1 MTLPAGSRLGPYQII
16 ERLGAGGMGEV
27 YRAIDTRLDR
37 PVAVKLL
44 AASLAGTDD
53 GRQRF
58 DREARA
64 ISRLSHPHICTLFDV
79 GREGEREYL
88 VMELV
93 DGETLQARIAR
104 GPLAL
109 DEAVERGLEIADA
122 LAAAHRGGILHRDL
136 KPGNVMI
143 TGSGAKLL
151 DFGLAKMNEAALAA
165 GATMATA
172 ETQAGAVLG
181 TVGYMSPEQA
191 RGAAVGP
198 QTDQFAFGAIL
209 YEMLTGNRAFNRPT
223 SFETLTAILKEDP
236 PSLSVLAPH
245 TPQPLAWLIEH
256 CLAKDPARR
265 FESTSDLLRDLR
277 AIRERLHDAPRP
289 LPDAPAFRVPTPRTP
304 LVGRERDVQAARR
317 LLDQRHVRLVTLTG
331 TGGSG
336 KTRIALQVVS
346 EYVADGALAAFVPL
360 GSLAGPALIVPTLIM
375 ALGATQIESRSP
387 LDALATYLDRAGLRL
402 LVLDNFE
409 QLLPEAAEV
418 VSRLIAAC
426 PRLTI
431 LVTSRTV
438 LRVYGEHEMVVPP
451 LALPDPRTAAPEAL
465 ASSAAVALFAE
476 RAAAVKPG
484 FAVTAENATLI
495 GEICARVDAL
505 PLAIELAAARTKLL
519 SPSAILKRLESRLE
533 LLTSGAQDLPERQ
546 QTLRATI
553 EWSFSLL
560 TPPEQKLFRRLA
572 VFVGGAA
579 LDAVEA
585 VGDTRG
591 DLGID
596 VLEAVSSLVDK
607 SLLEQREGP
616 DGQARFRMLETLR
629 EYARERLEA
638 SGEADEVHRAHAAYC
653 IVLAEEPAEAS
664 PQRDKRAFEQF
675 DVERDNFRA
684 GLKYLIGAGN
694 AEWALRLGLA
704 LFQYWESR
712 DQAGEGAEWL
722 TAILALAPRART
734 RERATASMYLS
745 ALLTPRGEYERALAA
760 ANESAAIHRELGDI
774 AGEAAAVNARG
785 VIELRRGNYLE
796 ARRSLEEAAERFQA
810 CGSPAGLALTQA
822 NLATVLS
829 ELGDH
834 AAALAQLEEV
844 GRFNLAHNDLFGVAL
859 NHSLKA
865 DVFRNLGEPE
875 RARESLQRA
884 RALFKQVGFSH
895 GVGRTLVDLARLA
908 REQGSAA
915 EAQALH
921 VEAIDIYRSV
931 NHRLGVA
938 QVFETLAIFAAHD
951 GRPRRALKLAGAAA
965 ALRQAATVVASASER
980 ARLDPCVEASRANLD
995 PSAGAAAWME
1005 GWTAP
1010 LDAMVNYASRGD
1022 ED

>member
-1 MTLPAGSRLGPYQII
+1 MTLPAGSRLGPYRII
-16 ERLGAGGMGEV
+16 ERIGAGGMGEV
-27 YRAIDTRLDR
+27 YRALDTRLDR
-37 PVAVKLL
+37 PVALKLL
-44 AASLAGTDD
+44 AATVAGTDE

-79 GREGEREYL
+79 GRDAGREFI

-109 DEAVERGLEIADA
+109 DEAVDRAIEIAEA
-122 LAAAHRGGILHRDL
+122 LAAAHRAGILHRDL
-136 KPGNVMI
+136 KPGNIMV
-143 TGSGAKLL
+143 TAGGAKLL
-151 DFGLAKMNEAALAA
+151 DFGLAKMSEAAVAA
-165 GATMATA
+165 GVTLGTP
-172 ETQAGAVLG
+172 ETGIGSVIG

-198 QTDQFAFGAIL
+198 PTDQFAFGAIL
-209 YEMLTGNRAFNRPT
+209 YEMLTGSRAFNRPT
-223 SFETLTAILKEDP
+223 PFETLAAILNENP
-236 PSLSVLAPH
+236 PSLSLLAPH
-245 TPQPLAWLIEH
+245 TPQPLAWLVEH
-256 CLAKDPARR
+256 CLSKEPSRR
-265 FESTSDLLRDLR
+265 FSSTSDLTRDLR

-289 LPDAPAFRVPTPRTP
+289 VADAPAFRLPTPRTP
-304 LVGRERDVQAARR
+304 LVGRERELAAVRK
-317 LLDQRHVRLVTLTG
+317 LLGQPHLRLVTLTG
-331 TGGSG
+331 PGGSG
-336 KTRIALQVVS
+336 KTRIALQAVS
-346 EYVADGALAAFVPL
+346 ESASEGALAAFVPL
-360 GSLAGPALIVPTLIM
+360 GALAGPALIVPTLM
-375 ALGATQIESRSP
+375 SALGATQIESRAP
-387 LDALATYLDRAGLRL
+387 LDALATYLDRAGVTL

-426 PRLTI
+426 PRLTV

-438 LRVYGEHEMVVPP
+438 LRVYGEHEITVGP
-451 LALPDPRTAAPEAL
+451 LALPDLRKADPDAL
-465 ASSAAVALFAE
+465 ARSEAVALFAE

-484 FAVTAENATLI
+484 FEVTAENAALI
-495 GEICARVDAL
+495 AEICARVDAL

-519 SPSAILKRLESRLE
+519 SPAAILKRLESRLE

-546 QTLRATI
+546 KTLRATI

-653 IVLAEEPAEAS
+653 IVLAEEHSDAPHKHN
-664 PQRDKRAFEQF
+664 QQAFEQF

-684 GLKYLIGAGN
+684 ALKYLIGAKQSD
-694 AEWALRLGLA
+694 WALRLGLA
-704 LFQYWESR
+704 LFRYWESR
-712 DQAGEGAEWL
+712 DQTGEGAEWL
-722 TAILALAPRART
+722 GAILKLEPRART
-734 RERATASMYLS
+734 RERALASMYLS
-745 ALLTPRGEYERALAA
+745 ALLGIRGEYRRGLAA
-760 ANESAAIHRELGDI
+760 ADESAAIHRELGDVS
-774 AGEAAAVNARG
+774 GEATAINSRG
-785 VIELRRGNYLE
+785 VLERRSGDYE
-796 ARRSLEEAAERFQA
+796 KARRSFEEAVERFRR
-810 CGSPAGLALTQA
+810 CDGTFGLVGSLT
-822 NLATVLS
+822 NLATVLD
-829 ELGDH
+829 ELGDRG
-834 AAALAQLEEV
+834 AALSHLEESA
-844 GRFNLAHNDLFGVAL
+844 RLNLENDDMFSLAVSY
-859 NHSLKA
+859 SLKA
-865 DVFRNLGEPE
+865 QVFRSMGKPGE
-875 RARESLQRA
+875 ARESLQEA
-884 RALFKQVGFSH
+884 LALFRTAGHPHSE
-895 GVGRTLVDLARLA
+895 GRTLTDLARLSSEEGDRA
-908 REQGSAA
+908 GAQELHA
-915 EAQALH
+915 EA
-921 VEAIDIYRSV
+921 IGIYRSLD
-931 NHRLGVA
+931 HRLGLA
-938 QVFETLAIFAAHD
+938 QVFEALALSSARDA
-951 GRPRRALKLAGAAA
+951 RPKRTLKLAGAAA
-965 ALRQAATVVASASER
+965 ALRHAASVVATAAER
-980 ARLDPCVEASRANLD
+980 SRVDPCVSQARASLG

-1010 LDAMVNYASRGD
+1010 LDEMVNYASRD
-1022 ED
+1022 DD